1 MILHS
6 QFLTGHK
13 FNQEPKKQRKKK
25 RTQKPIDERK
35 HNINKNM
42 CTIILIALK
51 YIIHSRKNGY

>member
-25 RTQKPIDERK
+25 EPKNLLMKGNIISIRTCAQLYLL
-35 HNINKNM
+35 H
-42 CTIILIALK
+42 
-51 YIIHSRKNGY
+51 

>member
-25 RTQKPIDERK
+25 EP
-35 HNINKNM
+35 KNM
-42 CTIILIALK
+42 LMKGNIISMRTYEPLYLL
-51 YIIHSRKNGY
+51 Y